1 MTHVSSARSPLRR
14 IIALF
19 AVGALTLSLSVT
31 LTLASARH
39 ASALCIASRFAGTW
53 RSSDDRLSRIDVWS
67 GEDCGLYAR
76 AWSTCRSDAT
86 RDCSWSS
93 RSKKLQDTPD
103 RNFRFFYY
111 NWNNANEVLQLT
123 LKSANNLSVFD
134 HIDWTSGKKESFTVS
149 MTKDR

>member
-1 MTHVSSARSPLRR
+1 MTHVSSVRSPLRR

-19 AVGALTLSLSVT
+19 AVGALALSLSVT
-31 LTLASARH
+31 LTLTSAKH
-39 ASALCIASRFAGTW
+39 ASALCLASKFAGTW

-76 AWSTCRSDAT
+76 AWSTCRNDST
-86 RDCSWSS
+86 RDCSWDS

-103 RNFRFFYY
+103 RNFRFFSY
-111 NWNNANEVLQLT
+111 NWSNADEVLQLT
-123 LKSANNLSVFD
+123 LKSASNLSAFD
-134 HIDWTSGKKESFTVS
+134 HIDYTSGKKVSFTVS